1 MNEVDWVILAVLALS
16 TIVGVSRG
24 LVREI
29 LAIVGWVLAILLA
42 LKFAPMVGEAIPLP
56 SLSILVRTALGAVL
70 VVVATLLVIGMAG
83 KIFAHLMAAASITFE
98 DRAIG
103 AVFGLVRGVVIV
115 CACVFVLGLTLPVEE
130 HVRALFYFVACAVS
144 GYDIF
149 LSAVSNIFRGRLL
162 DERFL
167 MSAATIGAFVLGEFG
182 EGAAVML
189 F

>member
-1 MNEVDWVILAVLALS
+1 MNEIDWVILAVLGIS

-42 LKFAPMVGEAIPLP
+42 LKFAPMVGEAIPLE

-70 VVVATLLVIGMAG
+70 VVVATLVVIGLAG

-103 AVFGLVRGVVIV
+103 AIFGLLRGVVIV
-115 CACVFVLGLTLPVEE
+115 CACVFVLGLTSATKTGLRRNSVLIVPCE
-130 HVRALFYFVACAVS
+130 HVIDFCMPYMPQAIADLRRSGGVA
-144 GYDIF
+144 F
-149 LSAVSNIFRGRLL
+149 
-162 DERFL
+162 
-167 MSAATIGAFVLGEFG
+167 
-182 EGAAVML
+182 
-189 F
+189 

>member
-115 CACVFVLGLTLPVEE
+115 CACVFVLGLTSATKAGLWRNSVLIVPCE
-130 HVRALFYFVACAVS
+130 HVIDFCMPYMPQAIVDLRRGKGL
-144 GYDIF
+144 
-149 LSAVSNIFRGRLL
+149 NI
-162 DERFL
+162 
-167 MSAATIGAFVLGEFG
+167 
-182 EGAAVML
+182 
-189 F
+189 

>member
-70 VVVATLLVIGMAG
+70 VVVA
-83 KIFAHLMAAASITFE
+83 HLMAAASITFE

-103 AVFGLVRGVVIV
+103 AIFGLVRGVVIV
-115 CACVFVLGLTLPVEE
+115 CACVFVLGLTSATKTGLWRNSVLIVPCE
-130 HVRALFYFVACAVS
+130 HVIDFCMPYMPQTIVDLRRGKGL
-144 GYDIF
+144 
-149 LSAVSNIFRGRLL
+149 NI
-162 DERFL
+162 
-167 MSAATIGAFVLGEFG
+167 
-182 EGAAVML
+182 
-189 F
+189 